1 MAKAGFWL
9 LGARGHFNGAVLK
22 GQVGGGTQIAAIPAS
37 VANPNTEMQ
46 VETRSKFK
54 LMSQLAANMANVIA
68 IPREGTRSPRN
79 LFFSINSENAQTTN
93 GVAQIS
99 LENVQLTKSS
109 KGLPQVSVE
118 RGGAGD
124 DWALKLNLAADVDTI
139 ASRVCY
145 VIMEKSSEGNLILL
159 GDPIVNVT
167 SENKNA
173 LLNWGTRG
181 TESEGLEG
189 KNVVIYAYGML
200 DKDGAA
206 AAKYGNMQVQGSTDV
221 ARLVTSRTFS
231 IADYSFTQTRGA
243 SLYSDQSSVDPV
255 PENSVR
261 VYVTSLGN
269 GTVSGGG
276 TYVVGSQVTVTAVPA
291 SGSSFRGWKIN
302 GSTSGYV
309 SQSVTYTF
317 TAPEQTVDLV
327 AEFYT
332 PTPGGGGNSGNDD

>member
-109 KGLPQVSVE
+109 KGLPQIVAV

-124 DWALKLNLAADVDTI
+124 AFALQLVLAGDVSPI
-139 ASRVCY
+139 ASRICY
-145 VIMEKSSEGNLILL
+145 VIMEKTTEGNLALL

-167 SENKNA
+167 DTNKNA
-173 LLNWGTRG
+173 LLNWGATG
-181 TESEGLEG
+181 DITG
-189 KNVVIYAYGML
+189 KNIVIYAYGML
-200 DKDGAA
+200 DRDGAA
-206 AAKYGNMQVQGSTDV
+206 AAKYGNMKVEGSTDV
-221 ARLVTSRTFS
+221 ARLVTNRTFS
-231 IADYSFTQTRGA
+231 MADYSFTQTRGA
-243 SLYSDQSSVDPV
+243 SMYSDQNNVEPV
-255 PENSVR
+255 PQNSVR

-302 GSTSGYV
+302 GSNQGYV
-309 SQSVTYTF
+309 STSAAYTF

>member
-79 LFFSINSENAQTTN
+79 LFFSINSENAETTN

-109 KGLPQVSVE
+109 KGLPQVIGI
-118 RGGAGD
+118 RGGVGD
-124 DWALKLNLAADVDTI
+124 GFALELELASDVRYLV
-139 ASRVCY
+139 SRVCY
-145 VIMEKSSEGNLILL
+145 VIMEKNPEGNLTLL
-159 GDPIVNVT
+159 GDPIVQVGD
-167 SENKNA
+167 ENSSA
-173 LLNWGTRG
+173 LLHWGDEG
-181 TESEGLEG
+181 TVNG
-189 KNVVIYAYGML
+189 KNLVIYAYGMR
-200 DKDGAA
+200 DRDGAA
-206 AAKYGNMQVQGSTDV
+206 AAKYGNMRVEGSTDV
-221 ARLVTSRTFS
+221 ARLVTNRTFS
-231 IADYSFTQTRGA
+231 TADYSFTQTRGA
-243 SLYSDQSSVDPV
+243 SLYSDQESINPT
-255 PENSVR
+255 PEGSIR

-276 TYVVGSQVTVTAVPA
+276 TYTIGSQVTVTAVPA
-291 SGSSFRGWKIN
+291 AGSSFRGWKIN
-302 GSTSGYV
+302 GSSSGYV
-309 SQSVTYTF
+309 SQSAAYTF
-317 TAPEQTVDLV
+317 TAPSDTVDLV

-332 PTPGGGGNSGNDD
+332 PSGGGNSGNDD

>member
-9 LGARGHFNGAVLK
+9 LGARGRFNGAVLK
-22 GQVGGGTQIAAIPAS
+22 GQVGGGTQIAAVPAS

-68 IPREGTRSPRN
+68 IPREGTKSPRN

-109 KGLPQVSVE
+109 KGLPQVVVQ
-118 RGGAGD
+118 RGGANDTFG
-124 DWALKLNLAADVDTI
+124 LQLNLAADVDTI

-167 SENKNA
+167 SENKDA
-173 LLNWGTRG
+173 SLDWGTKEE
-181 TESEGLEG
+181 TNG
-189 KNVVIYAYGML
+189 KNIVIYAYGML
-200 DKDGAA
+200 DRDGAA
-206 AAKYGNMQVQGSTDV
+206 AAKYGNMQVEGSTDV
-221 ARLVTSRTFS
+221 ARLVTNRTFS
-231 IADYSFTQTRGA
+231 IADYSFTKTRGA
-243 SLYSDQSSVDPV
+243 SLYYDESGVDPV
-255 PENSVR
+255 PDSSVR
-261 VYVTSLGN
+261 VYVTALGN
-269 GTVSGGG
+269 GTVNGAGV
-276 TYVVGSQVTVTAVPA
+276 YVIGNQVTVTATPGTGA
-291 SGSSFRGWKIN
+291 TFRGWKIN
-302 GSTSGYV
+302 GSSSGYV
-309 SQSVTYTF
+309 STSASYSF

-332 PTPGGGGNSGNDD
+332 PSGGGYGQDD

>member
-9 LGARGHFNGAVLK
+9 LGARGRFNGAVLK

-37 VANPNTEMQ
+37 VANPNTETQ

-79 LFFSINSENAQTTN
+79 LFFSINSENAETTN

-109 KGLPQVSVE
+109 KGLPQVAAQ
-118 RGGAGD
+118 RGGVGD
-124 DWALKLNLAADVDTI
+124 DWALKLNLAADVNTI

-173 LLNWGTRG
+173 SLNWGATSG
-181 TESEGLEG
+181 VDG
-189 KNVVIYAYGML
+189 KNIVIYAYGML
-200 DKDGAA
+200 DRDGAA
-206 AAKYGNMQVQGSTDV
+206 AAKYGNMKVEGSTDV
-221 ARLVTSRTFS
+221 ARLVTNRTFS

-243 SLYSDQSSVDPV
+243 SLYSDQASVEPV
-255 PENSVR
+255 PENSIR
-261 VYVTSLGN
+261 VYVTSLGK

-276 TYVVGSQVTVTAVPA
+276 TYTIGSQVTVTAVPA
-291 SGSSFRGWKIN
+291 AGSTFKGWKIN

-309 SQSVTYTF
+309 SQSASYTF
-317 TAPEQTVDLV
+317 TAPSDTVDLV

-332 PTPGGGGNSGNDD
+332 PSGGGSGNDD

>member
-9 LGARGHFNGAVLK
+9 LGARGKFNGAVLK
-22 GQVGGGTQIAAIPAS
+22 GQVGGGTQIAAVPAS
-37 VANPNTEMQ
+37 VANPNTESQ

-54 LMSQLAANMANVIA
+54 LMSQLAANMADVIA

-79 LFFSINSENAQTTN
+79 LFFSINSENAHTTN

-109 KGLPQVSVE
+109 KGLPQVAVI

-124 DWALKLNLAADVDTI
+124 TFALQLSLAADVDTI

-145 VIMEKSSEGNLILL
+145 VIMEKNSEGNLVLL
-159 GDPIVNVT
+159 GDPIVKVT

-173 LLNWGTRG
+173 TLNWGTPN
-181 TESEGLEG
+181 SLEG

-206 AAKYGNMQVQGSTDV
+206 AAKYGNMQVEGSTDV

-231 IADYSFTQTRGA
+231 TADYGFTQTRGA

-261 VYVTSLGN
+261 VYVTSLGK

-276 TYVVGSQVTVTAVPA
+276 TYTVGSQVTVTAVPA

-302 GSTSGYV
+302 GSSSYV
-309 SQSVTYTF
+309 SQSATYTF

>member
-9 LGARGHFNGAVLK
+9 LGARGRFNGAVLK

-37 VANPNTEMQ
+37 VANPNTETQ

-54 LMSQLAANMANVIA
+54 LMSQLAANMADVIA

-79 LFFSINSENAQTTN
+79 IFFSINSENAQTTN

-109 KGLPQVSVE
+109 KGLPQIVAV
-118 RGGAGD
+118 RGGNDDAFALQLVLAGD
-124 DWALKLNLAADVDTI
+124 VSPI

-145 VIMEKSSEGNLILL
+145 VIMEKTTEGNLALL
-159 GDPIVNVT
+159 GDPIVNVD

-173 LLNWGTRG
+173 LLNWGAAGDVT
-181 TESEGLEG
+181 G
-189 KNVVIYAYGML
+189 KNIVIYAYGML
-200 DKDGAA
+200 DRDGAA
-206 AAKYGNMQVQGSTDV
+206 AAKYGNMKVEGSTDV
-221 ARLVTSRTFS
+221 ARLVTNRTFS

-243 SLYSDQSSVDPV
+243 SMYSDQNNVEPV
-255 PENSVR
+255 PQNSVR

-309 SQSVTYTF
+309 SQSASYTF

-332 PTPGGGGNSGNDD
+332 PSGGGNSGNDD

>member
-9 LGARGHFNGAVLK
+9 LGARGRFNGAVLK

-37 VANPNTEMQ
+37 VANPNTETQ

-54 LMSQLAANMANVIA
+54 LMSQLAANMSNVIA
-68 IPREGTRSPRN
+68 IPREGTKSPRN

-109 KGLPQVSVE
+109 KGLPQVAVV
-118 RGGAGD
+118 RGGAD
-124 DWALKLNLAADVDTI
+124 DAFAAQLSLAANVDTI

-159 GDPIVNVT
+159 GDPIVDVT

-173 LLNWGTRG
+173 SLNWGT
-181 TESEGLEG
+181 TNGLDG

-243 SLYSDQSSVDPV
+243 SLYSDQGSVDPV

-261 VYVTSLGN
+261 VYVTALGN

-276 TYVVGSQVTVTAVPA
+276 TYVIGAQVTVTATPA

-302 GSTSGYV
+302 GSSSGYV
-309 SQSVTYTF
+309 SQSVSYSF

-332 PTPGGGGNSGNDD
+332 PTPGGGGQSGNDD

>member
-79 LFFSINSENAQTTN
+79 LFFSINAENAQTTN

-99 LENVQLTKSS
+99 LENVQLTKST
-109 KGLPQVSVE
+109 KGLPQIVAV
-118 RGGAGD
+118 RGGNDATYALQLVLAGD
-124 DWALKLNLAADVDTI
+124 VSPI

-145 VIMEKSSEGNLILL
+145 VIMEKTTEGNLALL
-159 GDPIVNVT
+159 GDPIVDVT

-173 LLNWGTRG
+173 LLNWGAAGDVT
-181 TESEGLEG
+181 G
-189 KNVVIYAYGML
+189 KNIVIYAYGML
-200 DKDGAA
+200 DRDGAA
-206 AAKYGNMQVQGSTDV
+206 AAKYGNMQVQGSTDI
-221 ARLVTSRTFS
+221 ARLVTNRTFS
-231 IADYSFTQTRGA
+231 TADYSFTQTRGA
-243 SLYSDQSSVDPV
+243 SMYSDQNNVEPV
-255 PENSVR
+255 PQNSVR

-276 TYVVGSQVTVTAVPA
+276 TYTVGSQVTVNAVPA
-291 SGSSFRGWKIN
+291 AGSSFRGWKIN
-302 GSTSGYV
+302 GSNQGYV
-309 SQSVTYTF
+309 SQSAAYTF

-332 PTPGGGGNSGNDD
+332 PSGGGGNSGQDD

>member
-79 LFFSINSENAQTTN
+79 IFFSINSENAETTN

-109 KGLPQVSVE
+109 KGLPQVVVV
-118 RGGAGD
+118 RGSGSDTYA
-124 DWALKLNLAADVDTI
+124 AQLSLAANVDTI

-145 VIMEKSSEGNLILL
+145 VIMEKNSEGNLILL
-159 GDPIVNVT
+159 GDPIVDVT

-173 LLNWGTRG
+173 TLDWGAA
-181 TESEGLEG
+181 SGLDG

-206 AAKYGNMQVQGSTDV
+206 AARYGNMQVEGSTDV
-221 ARLVTSRTFS
+221 ARLVTNRTFS
-231 IADYSFTQTRGA
+231 TADYSFTRTRGA
-243 SLYSDQSSVDPV
+243 SLYSDQASVEPT
-255 PENSVR
+255 PGNSIR

-276 TYVVGSQVTVTAVPA
+276 TYAVGAQVTVTAVPA
-291 SGSSFRGWKIN
+291 EGSSFRGWKIN
-302 GSTSGYV
+302 GSSSGYV
-309 SQSVTYTF
+309 SQSVSYTF

-332 PTPGGGGNSGNDD
+332 PSGGGGNSGQDD

>member
-54 LMSQLAANMANVIA
+54 LMSQLAANMADVIA
-68 IPREGTRSPRN
+68 IPREGTKSPRN
-79 LFFSINSENAQTTN
+79 LFFSINSENAHTTN

-109 KGLPQVSVE
+109 KGLPQVTVQ
-118 RGGAGD
+118 RGGSED
-124 DWALKLNLAADVDTI
+124 TYALQLSLAADVDTI

-145 VIMEKSSEGNLILL
+145 VIMEKSQEGNLILL
-159 GDPIVNVT
+159 GDPIVDVT

-173 LLNWGTRG
+173 SLNWGTTSG
-181 TESEGLEG
+181 VDG

-200 DKDGAA
+200 DRDGAA
-206 AAKYGNMQVQGSTDV
+206 AAKYGNMQVEGSTDI
-221 ARLVTSRTFS
+221 ARLVTNRTFS
-231 IADYSFTQTRGA
+231 TADYNFTQTRGA
-243 SLYSDQSSVDPV
+243 SLYSDQASVDPV

-276 TYVVGSQVTVTAVPA
+276 TYVIGAQVTVTAVPA

-302 GSTSGYV
+302 GSASGYV
-309 SQSVTYTF
+309 SQSATYTF
-317 TAPEQTVDLV
+317 TASEQTVDLI

-332 PTPGGGGNSGNDD
+332 PSGGGNSGNDD

>member
-9 LGARGHFNGAVLK
+9 LGARGRFNGAVLK

-37 VANPNTEMQ
+37 VANPNTETQ

-54 LMSQLAANMANVIA
+54 LMSQLAANMADVIA

-79 LFFSINSENAQTTN
+79 IFFSINSENAQTTN

-109 KGLPQVSVE
+109 KGLPQITVE
-118 RGGAGD
+118 RGGAQAAFG
-124 DWALKLNLAADVDTI
+124 LQLELAADVDTI
-139 ASRVCY
+139 VSRVCY

-159 GDPIVNVT
+159 GDPIVNIT
-167 SENKNA
+167 SENKSA
-173 LLNWGTRG
+173 LLQWGEQG
-181 TESEGLEG
+181 NLDG
-189 KNVVIYAYGML
+189 KNIVIYAYGML

-206 AAKYGNMQVQGSTDV
+206 AAKYGNMHVEGSTDV
-221 ARLVTSRTFS
+221 ARLVTNRTFS
-231 IADYSFTQTRGA
+231 IADYSFTKTRGA
-243 SLYSDQSSVDPV
+243 SLYSGQESVEPV
-255 PENSVR
+255 PDNSIR

-291 SGSSFRGWKIN
+291 AGSTFKGWKIN

-309 SQSVTYTF
+309 SQSASYTF
-317 TAPEQTVDLV
+317 TAPSDTVDLV

-332 PTPGGGGNSGNDD
+332 PSGGNSGNDD

>member
-79 LFFSINSENAQTTN
+79 LFFSINSGNAQTTN

-109 KGLPQVSVE
+109 KGLPQIVAV

-124 DWALKLNLAADVDTI
+124 AFALQLVLAGDVSPI
-139 ASRVCY
+139 ASRICY
-145 VIMEKSSEGNLILL
+145 VIMEKTTEGNLALL

-173 LLNWGTRG
+173 LLNWGATG
-181 TESEGLEG
+181 DVTG
-189 KNVVIYAYGML
+189 KNIVIYAYGML
-200 DKDGAA
+200 DRDGAA
-206 AAKYGNMQVQGSTDV
+206 AAKYGNMQVEGATDV
-221 ARLVTSRTFS
+221 ARLVTNRTFS

-243 SLYSDQSSVDPV
+243 SLYSGQNNVDPV
-255 PENSVR
+255 PQNSVR

-276 TYVVGSQVTVTAVPA
+276 TYTVGSQVTVTAVPA

-302 GSTSGYV
+302 GGSNEYV
-309 SQSVTYTF
+309 SQSAAYTF
-317 TAPEQTVDLV
+317 TAPSQTVDLV

-332 PTPGGGGNSGNDD
+332 PSGGGGNSGQDD

>member
-9 LGARGHFNGAVLK
+9 LGARGRFNGAVLK

-37 VANPNTEMQ
+37 VANPNTETQ

-54 LMSQLAANMANVIA
+54 LMSQLAANMADVIA
-68 IPREGTRSPRN
+68 IPREGTKSPRN
-79 LFFSINSENAQTTN
+79 LFFSINSENAHTTN

-109 KGLPQVSVE
+109 KGLPQVAVE
-118 RGGAGD
+118 RGGAD
-124 DWALKLNLAADVDTI
+124 DAFAAKLSLVANVDTI

-167 SENKNA
+167 NENKNA
-173 LLNWGTRG
+173 SLNWGATG
-181 TESEGLEG
+181 GLDG
-189 KNVVIYAYGML
+189 KNIVIYAYGML
-200 DKDGAA
+200 DRDGAA
-206 AAKYGNMQVQGSTDV
+206 AAKYGNMQVEGSTDV
-221 ARLVTSRTFS
+221 ARLVTNRTFS

-243 SLYSDQSSVDPV
+243 SLYSDQGSVDPV

-261 VYVTSLGN
+261 VYVTALGN

-276 TYVVGSQVTVTAVPA
+276 TYVIGAQVTVTAAPA

-302 GSTSGYV
+302 GSSSGYV
-309 SQSVTYTF
+309 SQSVSYTF

>member
-9 LGARGHFNGAVLK
+9 LGARGRFNGAVLK

-37 VANPNTEMQ
+37 VANPNTETQ

-54 LMSQLAANMANVIA
+54 LMSQLAANMADVIA

-109 KGLPQVSVE
+109 KGFPQITVE
-118 RGGAGD
+118 RGGDGD
-124 DWALKLNLAADVDTI
+124 TYALLLNLAAEVNTI

-145 VIMEKSSEGNLILL
+145 VIMEKNTEGNLVLL
-159 GDPIVNVT
+159 GDPIVDVD
-167 SENKNA
+167 SENKTA
-173 LLNWGTRG
+173 QLLWGTAN
-181 TESEGLEG
+181 EVNG
-189 KNVVIYAYGML
+189 KNIVVYAYGML
-200 DKDGAA
+200 DRDGAA

-255 PENSVR
+255 PENSIR

-276 TYVVGSQVTVTAVPA
+276 TYTVGSQVTVNAVPA

-302 GSTSGYV
+302 GSNQGYV
-309 SQSVTYTF
+309 SQSAAYTF

-332 PTPGGGGNSGNDD
+332 PSGGGGNSGQDD

>member
-54 LMSQLAANMANVIA
+54 LMSQLAANMADVIA
-68 IPREGTRSPRN
+68 IPREGTKSPRN
-79 LFFSINSENAQTTN
+79 LFFSINSENAHTTN

-99 LENVQLTKSS
+99 LENVQLTKSA
-109 KGLPQVSVE
+109 KGLPQIVAI
-118 RGGAGD
+118 RGGESDAYALQLVLAGD
-124 DWALKLNLAADVDTI
+124 ISPI

-145 VIMEKSSEGNLILL
+145 VIMEKTSEGNLALL
-159 GDPIVNVT
+159 GDPIVNVD

-173 LLNWGTRG
+173 HLNWGATG
-181 TESEGLEG
+181 DVTG
-189 KNVVIYAYGML
+189 KNIVIYAYGML
-200 DKDGAA
+200 DRDGAA
-206 AAKYGNMQVQGSTDV
+206 AAKYGNMHVEGSTDV
-221 ARLVTSRTFS
+221 ARLVTNRTFS
-231 IADYSFTQTRGA
+231 ISDYSFTQTRGA
-243 SLYSDQSSVDPV
+243 SLYSDQHSVEPV
-255 PENSVR
+255 PQNSVR
-261 VYVTSLGN
+261 VYVTSLGK

-276 TYVVGSQVTVTAVPA
+276 TYTIGSQVTVTAVPA
-291 SGSSFRGWKIN
+291 SGSTFKGWKIN

-309 SQSVTYTF
+309 SQSASYTF
-317 TAPEQTVDLV
+317 TAPSDTVDLV

-332 PTPGGGGNSGNDD
+332 PSGGSTGNDD

>member
-79 LFFSINSENAQTTN
+79 IFFSINSENAQTTN

-109 KGLPQVSVE
+109 KGLPQIVAV
-118 RGGAGD
+118 RGDSGDAYALQLVLAGD
-124 DWALKLNLAADVDTI
+124 VSPI

-145 VIMEKSSEGNLILL
+145 VIMEKTTEGNLALL

-173 LLNWGTRG
+173 LLNWGATG
-181 TESEGLEG
+181 DVTG
-189 KNVVIYAYGML
+189 KNIVIYAYGML
-200 DKDGAA
+200 DRDGAA

-221 ARLVTSRTFS
+221 ARLVTNRTFS

-243 SLYSDQSSVDPV
+243 SMYSDQNNVEPV
-255 PENSVR
+255 PQNSVR

-276 TYVVGSQVTVTAVPA
+276 TYTVGSQVTVNAVPA
-291 SGSSFRGWKIN
+291 QGSSFRGWKIN
-302 GSTSGYV
+302 GSSSGYV
-309 SQSVTYTF
+309 SQSAAYTF

-332 PTPGGGGNSGNDD
+332 PSGGGNSGNDD

>member
-9 LGARGHFNGAVLK
+9 LGARGKFNGAVLK
-22 GQVGGGTQIAAIPAS
+22 GQVGGGTQIAAVPAS
-37 VANPNTEMQ
+37 VANPNTESQ

-79 LFFSINSENAQTTN
+79 LFFSINSDNAHTTN

-109 KGLPQVSVE
+109 KGLPQVAVE
-118 RGGAGD
+118 RGGND
-124 DWALKLNLAADVDTI
+124 DTFALKLNLAADVDTI

-167 SENKNA
+167 GENKNA
-173 LLNWGTRG
+173 TLDWGTKG
-181 TESEGLEG
+181 SVDG
-189 KNVVIYAYGML
+189 KNVVIYAYAMH
-200 DKDGAA
+200 DRDGAA
-206 AAKYGNMQVQGSTDV
+206 AAKYGNMKVEGSTDV
-221 ARLVTSRTFS
+221 ARLVTNRTFS

-243 SLYSDQSSVDPV
+243 SLYSDQSSVEPV
-255 PENSVR
+255 PENSAR
-261 VYVTSLGN
+261 VYVTSLGK

-276 TYVVGSQVTVTAVPA
+276 TYIIGAQVTVTAVPA

-302 GSTSGYV
+302 GGSGYV
-309 SQSVTYTF
+309 STSASYTF
-317 TAPEQTVDLV
+317 TMGEQTVDLV

-332 PTPGGGGNSGNDD
+332 PTPGGGGQSGNDD

>member
-54 LMSQLAANMANVIA
+54 LMSQLAANMAEVIA

-109 KGLPQVSVE
+109 VGLPQIVAV
-118 RGGAGD
+118 RGGNDDAYALQLVLAGD
-124 DWALKLNLAADVDTI
+124 VNPI

-145 VIMEKSSEGNLILL
+145 VIMEKTSEGNLALL

-167 SENKNA
+167 DTNKNA
-173 LLNWGTRG
+173 LLEWGATG
-181 TESEGLEG
+181 DIQG
-189 KNVVIYAYGML
+189 KNIVIYAYGMR
-200 DKDGAA
+200 DRDGAA
-206 AAKYGNMQVQGSTDV
+206 AAKYGNMKVEGSTDV
-221 ARLVTSRTFS
+221 ARLVTNRTFS

-243 SLYSDQSSVDPV
+243 SMYSDQNNVEPV
-255 PENSVR
+255 PQNSVR

-302 GSTSGYV
+302 GSSSGYV
-309 SQSVTYTF
+309 SQSAAYTF

-332 PTPGGGGNSGNDD
+332 PSGGGNSGNDD

>member
-79 LFFSINSENAQTTN
+79 IFFSINSENAETTN

-109 KGLPQVSVE
+109 KGLPQVSVL
-118 RGGAGD
+118 RGGVGD
-124 DWALKLNLAADVDTI
+124 TYALQLNLAADVDTI

-173 LLNWGTRG
+173 TLAWGTQG
-181 TESEGLEG
+181 SLEG

-200 DKDGAA
+200 DRDGAA
-206 AAKYGNMQVQGSTDV
+206 AAKYGNMHVEGSTDV
-221 ARLVTSRTFS
+221 ARLVTNRTFS
-231 IADYSFTQTRGA
+231 VADYSFTQTRGA
-243 SLYSDQSSVDPV
+243 SLYSDQASVEPTPD
-255 PENSVR
+255 NSVR

-276 TYVVGSQVTVTAVPA
+276 TYVIGAEVTVTAVPA
-291 SGSSFRGWKIN
+291 AGSSFRGWKIN
-302 GSTSGYV
+302 GSSSGYV
-309 SQSVTYTF
+309 SQSAVYTF

-332 PTPGGGGNSGNDD
+332 PSGGGNSGNDD

>member
-99 LENVQLTKSS
+99 LENVQLTKST
-109 KGLPQVSVE
+109 KGLPQIVAV
-118 RGGAGD
+118 RGGNDATYALQLVLAGD
-124 DWALKLNLAADVDTI
+124 VSPI

-145 VIMEKSSEGNLILL
+145 VIMEKTTEGNLVLL
-159 GDPIVNVT
+159 GDPIVDVT
-167 SENKNA
+167 SENKTA
-173 LLNWGTRG
+173 LLNWGAAGDVT
-181 TESEGLEG
+181 G
-189 KNVVIYAYGML
+189 KNIVIYAYGML
-200 DKDGAA
+200 DRDGAA

-231 IADYSFTQTRGA
+231 TADYSFTQTRGA
-243 SLYSDQSSVDPV
+243 SMYSDQNNVEPV
-255 PENSVR
+255 PQNSVR

-276 TYVVGSQVTVTAVPA
+276 TYTVGSQVTVNAVPA
-291 SGSSFRGWKIN
+291 AGSSFRGWKIN
-302 GSTSGYV
+302 GSNQGYV
-309 SQSVTYTF
+309 SQSAAYTF

-332 PTPGGGGNSGNDD
+332 PSGGGGNSGQDD

>member
-68 IPREGTRSPRN
+68 IPREGTKSPRN

-109 KGLPQVSVE
+109 KGLPQVAVE
-118 RGGAGD
+118 RGGVGD
-124 DWALKLNLAADVDTI
+124 AWALKLNLAADVDTI

-145 VIMEKSSEGNLILL
+145 VIMEKSTEGNLILL

-173 LLNWGTRG
+173 ELEWGTTEG
-181 TESEGLEG
+181 TNG
-189 KNVVIYAYGML
+189 KNIVIYAYGML
-200 DKDGAA
+200 DRDGAA
-206 AAKYGNMQVQGSTDV
+206 AAKYGNMKVEGSTDV
-221 ARLVTSRTFS
+221 ARLVTNRTFS

-243 SLYSDQSSVDPV
+243 SLYSGDSTVV
-255 PENSVR
+255 PTPADSVR

-276 TYVVGSQVTVTAVPA
+276 TYTVGSQVTVNAVPA
-291 SGSSFRGWKIN
+291 AGSSFRGWKIN
-302 GSTSGYV
+302 GSSSGYV
-309 SQSVTYTF
+309 SQSAAYTF
-317 TAPEQTVDLV
+317 TAPSDTVDLV

-332 PTPGGGGNSGNDD
+332 PSGGGNTGNDD

>member
-9 LGARGHFNGAVLK
+9 LGARGRFNGAVLK
-22 GQVGGGTQIAAIPAS
+22 GQVGGGTQIAAVPAS

-109 KGLPQVSVE
+109 KGLPQIAVI
-118 RGGAGD
+118 RGGAQDTFGLQI
-124 DWALKLNLAADVDTI
+124 ALAADVDTI

-173 LLNWGTRG
+173 LLNWGTIDDV
-181 TESEGLEG
+181 TG

-200 DKDGAA
+200 DRDGAA
-206 AAKYGNMQVQGSTDV
+206 AAKYGNMKVEGSTDV
-221 ARLVTSRTFS
+221 ARLVTNRTFS
-231 IADYSFTQTRGA
+231 IADYIFTKTRGA
-243 SLYSDQSSVDPV
+243 SLYSDQEGVEPT

-261 VYVTSLGN
+261 VYVTSLGK

-276 TYVVGSQVTVTAVPA
+276 TYTIGSQVTVTATPA
-291 SGSSFRGWKIN
+291 SGAAFHGWKIN
-302 GSTSGYV
+302 GSSSGYV
-309 SQSVTYTF
+309 STSLSYTF

-327 AEFYT
+327 AVFYT
-332 PTPGGGGNSGNDD
+332 PTPGSGNDD

>member
-9 LGARGHFNGAVLK
+9 LGARGKFNGAVLK

-37 VANPNTEMQ
+37 VANPNTETQ

-54 LMSQLAANMANVIA
+54 LMSQLAANMADVIA
-68 IPREGTRSPRN
+68 IPREGARSPRN
-79 LFFSINSENAQTTN
+79 LFFSINSENAHTTN

-109 KGLPQVSVE
+109 KGLPQIVVF
-118 RGGAGD
+118 RGGAD
-124 DWALKLNLAADVDTI
+124 DDYALRLYLAADVNTI

-159 GDPIVNVT
+159 SDPIVNVT
-167 SENKNA
+167 NENTTAMLDWKTP
-173 LLNWGTRG
+173 LDLD
-181 TESEGLEG
+181 G
-189 KNVVIYAYGML
+189 KNIVIYAYGML

-206 AAKYGNMQVQGSTDV
+206 AAKYGNMKVEGSTDV

-231 IADYSFTQTRGA
+231 TADYGFTQTRGA
-243 SLYSDQSSVDPV
+243 SLYSDQSSVAPT
-255 PENSVR
+255 PEDSIR

-276 TYVVGSQVTVTAVPA
+276 TYKIGTQVTVKAVPN

-309 SQSVTYTF
+309 SQSASYTF
-317 TAPEQTVDLV
+317 TAPENTVDLV

-332 PTPGGGGNSGNDD
+332 PSPSTGNDD